1 MLDFTDAERAIF
13 EWADDAG
20 PRKGDPQVLYRD
32 LMRGLHGSPLGGEGG
47 LLDALARGD
56 NTVAFEAAGK
66 LFPAVQAAFGLKP
79 LQPDGTGCTER
90 MQFRVL
96 NEFLSFI
103 DALKKKRDS

>member
-1 MLDFTDAERAIF
+1 MEFTEAERAIF
-13 EWADDAG
+13 LFADDVGQRA
-20 PRKGDPQVLYRD
+20 GDPITLYRD
-32 LMRGLHGSPLGGEGG
+32 LMIGLRGAPLGGEGG

-56 NTVAFEAAGK
+56 DTVAKAAAAK
-66 LFPAVQAAFGLKP
+66 LFPAVQAAFGLQP

-96 NEFLSFI
+96 NEFLRYL